1 MDWQIRETGQ
11 EKMNRET
18 SIYSSDTLVVTDR
31 ARRRRLVI
39 IAAAVVALVVV
50 AAAVMFGRGSSAPEQ
65 PAAGGAGQIPTVTVI
80 VPGRT
85 EVGRVISASGPL
97 AAKRDQPI
105 GIAGSGGRV
114 VRVLVDAGSWVRAGQ
129 VLAVVDRSVQSQQV
143 SQLAAQVEAARANA
157 ALAQSNYERAVAL
170 VDRGF
175 VSKAEIDSK
184 KATRDAANAQ
194 VRVAQAQLNSMRAE
208 VGRLNVVAPAS
219 GLILERNVEVGQ
231 VVGAGSTALFRLAE
245 GGQMEMRAQ
254 VSQQDLAF
262 MHVGMPATVTP
273 VGSTQGVAGT
283 VWQVAPVIDPQS
295 RLGDVRI
302 AIPYSA
308 TIRPGGFAEVR
319 ISSGTTDAP
328 LLPQSAVLSDDKGN
342 YVYIVNA
349 KNEVERRSIKIG
361 TVDDNGVTIAA
372 GLSGNE
378 PVVMSAGPFLNPG
391 QKVNPRRQAA
401 AR

>member
-1 MDWQIRETGQ
+1 
-11 EKMNRET
+11 MNRET

-39 IAAAVVALVVV
+39 IAAVVVALLVVV
-50 AAAVMFGRGSSAPEQ
+50 GAVLLGRGSSGKPEQ
-65 PAAGGAGQIPTVTVI
+65 TAGAGQIPTVTVI
-80 VPGRT
+80 VPGRS
-85 EVGRVISASGPL
+85 EVGRVVSASGPL

-129 VLAVVDRSVQSQQV
+129 VLAVVDRSVQSQQAA
-143 SQLAAQVEAARANA
+143 QLAAQVEAARANA

-208 VGRLNVVAPAS
+208 IGRLNVIAPAN

-231 VVGAGSTALFRLAE
+231 VVGAGSTALFRMAE
-245 GGQMEMRAQ
+245 AGQMEMRAQ
-254 VSQQDLAF
+254 LSQQDLAF
-262 MHVGMPATVTP
+262 VHVGMPATVTP
-273 VGSTQGVAGT
+273 VGSTQTVSGT

-302 AIPYSA
+302 AIPYGTA
-308 TIRPGGFAEVR
+308 IRPGGFAEVR
-319 ISSGTTDAP
+319 ISSGTTTAP

-342 YVYIVNA
+342 YVYIINK
-349 KNEVERRSIKIG
+349 KNEVERRDIKIG
-361 TVDDNGVTIAA
+361 TVNDNGVTIAA

-378 PVVMSAGPFLNPG
+378 AVVLSAGPFLNPG
-391 QKVNPRRQAA
+391 QKVNPRREAA